1 MNCVFPLYLTA
12 GVMKKRI
19 VIVGAGVVGLS
30 TAVQLQ
36 QRFGDKVAITIIADK
51 FEEDTTSYGAVG
63 IIKAIPQRLPGV
75 PLHQIRYFPPSR

>member
-1 MNCVFPLYLTA
+1 
-12 GVMKKRI
+12 MKKK
-19 VIVGAGVVGLS
+19 VVVVGAGVVGLS

-36 QRFGDKVAITIIADK
+36 QRFGDTVAVTIIADK

-75 PLHQIRYFPPSR
+75 SLHQLR